1 MSKAVRKIICTAS
14 APKPVGPYKDCFC
27 MGGETGQAVR
37 VDNTVY
43 VSGVLG
49 LNKDTMKLV
58 DGGALEEAKQAL
70 INLGKI
76 LEAADSSYGNV
87 VKTTIFLDDIN
98 DFAPI
103 NELYKEYFKPPFPAR
118 STFQVGK
125 LPMGAKVEIEV
136 IALSGEVQ
144 TVES

>member
-14 APKPVGPYKDCFC
+14 APKPVGPYN
-27 MGGETGQAVR
+27 QAVR